1 MDNMVNY
8 GYCRAK
14 MGGASRAVSAV
25 AVEGPLTQGV
35 IRGFPSSCEGVSGS
49 APLSEA
55 SLGAFKLQLCSN
67 VFSSFLTFFTC
78 YSFKRGLPAAIEFMR
93 CGNLIYLHGK

>member
-8 GYCRAK
+8 GSAE

-25 AVEGPLTQGV
+25 TVEGPLTQGV
-35 IRGFPSSCEGVSGS
+35 IRGFPSSCEGVSGR
-49 APLSEA
+49 APLSGA

-78 YSFKRGLPAAIEFMR
+78 YSFKRGLPAAIEFM
-93 CGNLIYLHGK
+93 CCCYLIYLYGK